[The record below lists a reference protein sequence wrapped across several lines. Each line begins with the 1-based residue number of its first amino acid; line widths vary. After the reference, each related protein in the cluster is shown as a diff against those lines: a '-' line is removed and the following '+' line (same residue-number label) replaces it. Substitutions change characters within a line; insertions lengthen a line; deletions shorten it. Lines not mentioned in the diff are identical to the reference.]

1 MKDLIKDFS
10 SIMNPT
16 RWAVLAGVALAL
28 MMAAGGALLYA
39 HGAGK
44 DAGRSEVQAKWSAA
58 DLERAQAEIR
68 TALLRAERVATL
80 SNELME
86 AQSAHAQAVKDLA
99 IARAGAHTRGQRVRN
114 TAASNELDQRIAAAE
129 CTVARAFAAGS
140 FRAAAS
146 CRDHLAEIG
155 LGPGG
160 LVESAASAHYEHRRA
175 EALRQFVMPRS
186 PFKPVKE

>member
-1 MKDLIKDFS
+1 MKDILAL
-10 SIMNPT
+10 MNPT
-16 RWAVLAGVALAL
+16 RWAILAGAVLALA
-28 MMAAGGALLYA
+28 ATVGGALAYT

-44 DAGRSEVQAKWSAA
+44 GAGRAEVQAAWNAQK
-58 DLERAQAEIR
+58 LEQAQAEIR

-86 AQSAHAQAVKDLA
+86 AQSAHAKTIKDLA
-99 IARAGAHTRGQRVRN
+99 NARAGAHARGQRVRN
-114 TAASNELDQRIAAAE
+114 TAAGNELDQRIAATE

-160 LVESAASAHYEHRRA
+160 LVESSASAHYEHRRA

-186 PFKPVKE
+186 PFKPAKE